1 VFSQNQHLHELT
13 EAGVMRR
20 RFELTE
26 AQFERFAPHWPGKA
40 GDQGF
45 QAKNNDVFLQGV
57 LWILRTGAPWRD
69 LPERDGNWGSIWRR
83 FRRWSLQGTWSKL
96 FEQMQD
102 PDYEWLLMDSTRIR
116 VHPDAA
122 GGPLGPAEEEIGRSR
137 GGKTT
142 KIHAVVDAL
151 GNPVRLILS
160 DGPAADVNY
169 GEPLLENLTADA
181 VIADQAYDSDK
192 LIDTIQSIPAEV
204 VIPPKKNRT
213 EQRAD
218 DPILYKLRSMVE
230 GFFQKLKQGRRIAT
244 RLKNQRKV
252 SPGGST
258 WAY

>member
-1 VFSQNQHLHELT
+1 
-13 EAGVMRR
+13 
-20 RFELTE
+20 
-26 AQFERFAPHWPGKA
+26 
-40 GDQGF
+40 
-45 QAKNNDVFLQGV
+45 
-57 LWILRTGAPWRD
+57 
-69 LPERDGNWGSIWRR
+69 
-83 FRRWSLQGTWSKL
+83 
-96 FEQMQD
+96 
-102 PDYEWLLMDSTRIR
+102 
-116 VHPDAA
+116 
-122 GGPLGPAEEEIGRSR
+122 
-137 GGKTT
+137 
-142 KIHAVVDAL
+142 
-151 GNPVRLILS
+151 
-160 DGPAADVNY
+160 
-169 GEPLLENLTADA
+169 